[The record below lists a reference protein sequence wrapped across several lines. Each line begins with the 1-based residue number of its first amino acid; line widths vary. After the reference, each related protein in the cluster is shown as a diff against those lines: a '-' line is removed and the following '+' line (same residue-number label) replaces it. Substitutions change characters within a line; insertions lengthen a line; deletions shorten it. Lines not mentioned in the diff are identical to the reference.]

1 MEMKSTFGGFS
12 KHMQTFFRGLR
23 KHNDRDWFEAHREI
37 YEQQVKGPMEELTVE
52 VMAALTRFAPAYAGQ
67 PRKAIYRIHRDTRF
81 SNDKTPYKTHTGALL
96 RRADLPKNESA
107 SFYFAVSDCRVEI
120 AGGCYMPGPD
130 ELRLIRAHIVE
141 NGPRF
146 LKLIRNRAL
155 VAALG
160 ELQGE
165 RLSRPPKGYCAD
177 MPGVAPVLDY
187 IKAKKWYHYAELDA
201 EIALTGDVVEAIVA
215 RFRKVLPV
223 VEFLNE
229 PLLASAKKSAP
240 LTTGWF

>member
-1 MEMKSTFGGFS
+1 MKSTFGGFP
-12 KHMQTFFRGLR
+12 KQMPAFFRGLR
-23 KHNDRDWFEAHREI
+23 KHNNRDWFEAHRDT
-37 YEQQVKGPMEELTVE
+37 YEQCVKAPMEELTVQ
-52 VMAALTRFAPAYAGQ
+52 VMAAVTRFAPEYAGQ

-96 RRADLPKNESA
+96 RRADLAKNESS
-107 SFYFAVSDCRVEI
+107 SFYFAVSDRCLEI

-130 ELRLIRAHIVE
+130 QLRMIRSHIAE

-146 LKLIRNRAL
+146 LKLIHNRAL
-155 VAALG
+155 RSALG

-165 RLSRPPKGYCAD
+165 RLSRPPKGYCAE
-177 MPGVAPVLDY
+177 MPGIEPVLDY
-187 IKAKKWYHYAELDA
+187 IKAKQWYHYVELDA
-201 EIALTGDVVEAIVA
+201 AIALGPDVVEAIVS